1 MSTDNSGVFAAK
13 RNREIECSWPEKRV
27 ETIFFKM
34 GEVLPVCLLMG
45 RIRRDG
51 KFDRDRR
58 NN

>member
-34 GEVLPVCLLMG
+34 GEVAACLLMG